1 MTDTD
6 TTDTEA
12 TEPEHP
18 ARILI
23 VCAHPDDVD
32 FGAGGSVAVWT
43 RAGVEVTYCMITSGQ
58 AGSEDRTL
66 SVEDIAAIR
75 IEEQTAAA
83 KVMGV
88 TDLIWL
94 GYPDGALEPTIELRR
109 DLSRVIR
116 QVRPDRVVTQSPQ
129 LTLDRIYASHPD
141 HLAAGTATIAA
152 VYPDAR
158 NPRSHPELLDEGH
171 EPHAVDEIWIMG
183 GAGANESSRMI
194 IDTTDVIDLKVEAL
208 RAHVTQTGH
217 RVDLAE
223 MIRAWG
229 EATAK
234 EVGLPEGRSA
244 EVFRRVDTR

>member
-1 MTDTD
+1 MSDPEP
-6 TTDTEA
+6 TTD
-12 TEPEHP
+12 EHP
-18 ARILI
+18 ARILVI
-23 VCAHPDDVD
+23 CAHPDDVD

-43 RAGVEVTYCMITSGQ
+43 RAGVEVSYCMITSGQ
-58 AGSEDRTL
+58 AGSEDRAL
-66 SVEDIAAIR
+66 SADDIAAIR

-94 GYPDGALEPTIELRR
+94 GYPDGALESTVALRR

-141 HLAAGTATIAA
+141 HLAAGTAVIAA

-158 NPRSHPELLDEGH
+158 NPRAHPELLDEGH
-171 EPHAVDEIWIMG
+171 EPHAVGEIWIMG
-183 GAGANESSRMI
+183 GAGARDDSRMI
-194 IDTTDVIDLKVEAL
+194 IDTTDVIDLKIEAL
-208 RAHVTQTGH
+208 RAHVSQTGH
-217 RVDLAE
+217 RADLAD
-223 MIRAWG
+223 MIRSWG
-229 EATAK
+229 QATATD
-234 EVGLPEGRSA
+234 VGLPEGRCA

>member
-1 MTDTD
+1 MAEADMSDT
-6 TTDTEA
+6 
-12 TEPEHP
+12 EHP

-66 SVEDIAAIR
+66 SVEDIAAVR
-75 IEEQTAAA
+75 VEEQTAAA

-88 TDLIWL
+88 TELIWL
-94 GYPDGALEPTIELRR
+94 GYPDGALESSIGLRR

-158 NPRSHPELLDEGH
+158 NPRAHPELLDEGY
-171 EPHAVDEIWIMG
+171 EPHAVGEVWIMG
-183 GAGANESSRMI
+183 GSGASDSTRRI

-208 RAHVTQTGH
+208 RAHVTQTG
-217 RVDLAE
+217 RRTDLTE
-223 MIRAWG
+223 MIRSWG

-234 EVGLPEGRSA
+234 EVGLPEGRTA